1 MFKKAKFGRGAAVV
15 IGAFVVASSVVA
27 GMMTRV
33 DRLVDE
39 PTVWVERRTVAHV
52 PIGVES
58 SDYWRVALHVAA
70 PIPKARLMWDLC
82 VIEASSSA
90 KDQPLVC
97 GNSRYEGSVFEV
109 SDELW
114 RLDEK
119 PAIVPV
125 QLRAYAMVS
134 NELDGD
140 SINGKL
146 KLRSIPATRFAPM
159 NDLVG
164 IEEMAAKI
172 ADSLQVTLKNVEPA
186 PPSRRST
193 DNFGTPDGSRRA
205 VRMTFRGHIECRVVR
220 LDRNF
225 RLGEEVSVVS
235 HWNSDE
241 GDFTGVDLEV
251 YDSDKAAPLIWMDLG
266 SARETSI
273 VVRKGKIVE
282 P

>member
-27 GMMTRV
+27 GMMNRADQPV
-33 DRLVDE
+33 EE

-58 SDYWRVALHVAA
+58 HDSWWVAFDVAA
-70 PIPKARLMWDLC
+70 PIPKARSMWDLC
-82 VIEASSSA
+82 VIEASSSE

-114 RLDEK
+114 RLDQN
-119 PAIVPV
+119 PTIVPV
-125 QLRAYAMVS
+125 QLRAYATVS
-134 NELDGD
+134 DELEGD

-146 KLRSIPATRFAPM
+146 KLSSIPATRFAPM

-172 ADSLQVTLKNVEPA
+172 ADSLQVTLKSVEPI
-186 PPSRRST
+186 PPGRRST

-225 RLGEEVSVVS
+225 RLGEQVSGVS
-235 HWNSDE
+235 HWNSDD

-282 P
+282 Q